1 MLALSHTSKHT
12 FEPTAVSYSS
22 ANTDSAN
29 TDRDLAQK
37 LYCVSSAQ
45 SHPAK
50 HTIFFEGDSADNVFE
65 IVKGVIKLYK
75 MTLDGRCQVTGF
87 LYPGQLLGLGHVGCY
102 VQSAEA
108 LTPVELRR
116 YPKAAFELT
125 MDRHPA
131 LASRMLSDISSE
143 LVRAQDQMLLL
154 GRKSAM
160 ERLCSFLINLS
171 GDAERRGE
179 SENEIYLPMS
189 RGEIGDYLG
198 LTCETVCRTIRRL
211 KDLSVI
217 DLPDARNVVVLDRD
231 GLIDLAESS
240 ATD

>member
-1 MLALSHTSKHT
+1 MLALSHTSSHT
-12 FEPTAVSYSS
+12 FEPTAASYSS
-22 ANTDSAN
+22 ANTD
-29 TDRDLAQK
+29 RDLGHK

-45 SHPAK
+45 IHTAK
-50 HTIFFEGDSADNVFE
+50 HTIFFEGDSAENVFE
-65 IVKGVIKLYK
+65 IVEGVVKLYK
-75 MTLDGRCQVTGF
+75 MTFDGRCQVTGF
-87 LYPGQLLGLGHVGCY
+87 LYPGQLFGLGHKGCY

-116 YPKAAFELT
+116 YPKAAFEST
-125 MDRHPA
+125 MDRHPE
-131 LASRMLSDISSE
+131 LASRMLSEISSE

-160 ERLCSFLINLS
+160 ERLCSFLLYLS
-171 GDAERRGE
+171 EDSERRSE

-217 DLPDARNVVVLDRD
+217 NLPDARNVVVLDRD
-231 GLIDLAESS
+231 GLIDLAESG
-240 ATD
+240 AVD

>member
-1 MLALSHTSKHT
+1 MLALSHTSTHT
-12 FEPTAVSYSS
+12 FEPAAVSYSS
-22 ANTDSAN
+22 ANPDC
-29 TDRDLAQK
+29 DLTNK

-45 SHPAK
+45 NHAAK

-65 IVKGVIKLYK
+65 IVKGVVKLYK
-75 MTLDGRCQVTGF
+75 MTFDGRCQVTGF
-87 LYPGQLLGLGHVGCY
+87 LYPGQLLGLGHNGCY

-116 YPKAAFELT
+116 YPKAGFEAT
-125 MDRHPA
+125 MDRHPE
-131 LASRMLSDISSE
+131 LASRMLSEISSE

-160 ERLCSFLINLS
+160 ERLCSFLLNLFD
-171 GDAERRGE
+171 DAEQRGD
-179 SENEIYLPMS
+179 SASKIYLPMS

-217 DLPDARNVVVLDRD
+217 DLPDARNVIVLDRD
-231 GLIDLAESS
+231 GLINLAESD
-240 ATD
+240 AEG